1 MKSPTNHYIT
11 GFKKERPT
19 NTSPTGLDSPRFSW
33 NIKFSCR
40 SQGQCVGT
48 SRFTRWHT
56 RRVRL
61 RDAHTHAL
69 ARCGAGTIT
78 GREGGGG
85 MADIRLVIVMLDGW
99 TLCLDLRYCNKYCS
113 IKNKVL
119 NSHRCHSNM
128 CIYIY
133 SSIYIYTHFFD
144 TLYVQTLY
152 LHFIIWCLHF
162 VHVATLWL
170 PKLTYVFLLHFGQRF
185 TSGTLNQSHGAAVAL
200 CFMYNE
206 DSKFPA
212 RDVAHRF
219 KQFRLEVWNMM
230 KAVWNAF
237 WSDKVTSRH
246 LPFVGVLLY

>member
-1 MKSPTNHYIT
+1 MW
-11 GFKKERPT
+11 
-19 NTSPTGLDSPRFSW
+19 GLPDSPDDTPAVSA
-33 NIKFSCR
+33 S
-40 SQGQCVGT
+40 VT
-48 SRFTRWHT
+48 PTPT
-56 RRVRL
+56 RL
-61 RDAHTHAL
+61 RGAVPAPSPAGKVAAGWPIFGWWLWCWMVELYVWIWDIVTNIVASKT
-69 ARCGAGTIT
+69 RCWTVI
-78 GREGGGG
+78 
-85 MADIRLVIVMLDGW
+85 DVIVI
-99 TLCLDLRYCNKYCS
+99 C
-113 IKNKVL
+113 V
-119 NSHRCHSNM
+119 
-128 CIYIY
+128 YIY